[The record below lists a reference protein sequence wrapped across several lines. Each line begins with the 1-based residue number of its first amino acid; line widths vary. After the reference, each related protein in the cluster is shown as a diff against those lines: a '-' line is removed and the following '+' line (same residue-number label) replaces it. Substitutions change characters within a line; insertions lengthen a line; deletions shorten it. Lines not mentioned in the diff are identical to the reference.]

1 MGLFDLASPAFH
13 AIDLFLAGFLPA
25 VARVALWGILGAAVG
40 MWIYALLSP
49 QDALKRAKAN
59 LATAQ
64 AQLAQFDGEFSELWR
79 LVGLTLKL
87 ALGRLGLTLGPA
99 IGASIPVIFLLVWIS
114 NEYGYEQ
121 PKSGDIVDVVVV
133 GQIESDIFL
142 KWQPAE
148 AVQELSDNLHWQ
160 ARWPDKG
167 ATVSVF
173 RDKQLLMTLPTPN
186 LSPIVHQKQWWNS
199 LIANPA
205 GYLPDA
211 AGVEALEIRLT
222 ARRIIKSGPDW
233 VAGWPM
239 IFFVSLILG
248 SLVFKIAFRIH

>member
-13 AIDLFLAGFLPA
+13 VIDLFLAGFLPA

-49 QDALKRAKAN
+49 QDALKRSKTN

-64 AQLAQFDGEFSELWR
+64 AKLSQFDGEFSELWG

-99 IGASIPVIFLLVWIS
+99 VGASLPIIFLLVWIS

-121 PKSGDIVDVVVV
+121 PKPSDIVDIIVV
-133 GQIESDIFL
+133 GQIESGTDL
-142 KWQPAE
+142 KWEPAD
-148 AVQELSDNLHWQ
+148 AVQELSDNKHWQ
-160 ARWPDKG
+160 VRWPEEG
-167 ATVSVF
+167 ATVKLF
-173 RDKQLLMTLPTPN
+173 QDKQLLMTLPSRN
-186 LSPIVHQKQWWNS
+186 LSPVVHRQQWWNS

-211 AGVEALEIRLT
+211 AGVEALEIHLT
-222 ARRIIKSGPDW
+222 ARRIIKSGPEW
-233 VAGWPM
+233 MAGWPM
-239 IFFVSLILG
+239 MFFVSLILG
-248 SLVFKIAFRIH
+248 SLAFKIVFRIH